1 MTNLDSTNFN
11 RLYCELSD
19 RDKNTF
25 KDIVIRLLKV
35 NFLLRK
41 INSETYSFILS
52 HKEMFYLF
60 FQYLNFD
67 FFIREDKELVYIKSD
82 DEKLSKSLNR
92 NETLCLLVLRILYQ
106 RKLDE
111 VTLSDEI
118 EITTKELQ
126 DQLFAIGFEGTA
138 NDRVKK
144 SVLNELLRVFKQ
156 HNIIYY
162 SEKDIN
168 LDSSWIT
175 IYPSI

>member
-67 FFIREDKELVYIKSD
+67 FFIIRFNV
-82 DEKLSKSLNR
+82 N
-92 NETLCLLVLRILYQ
+92 
-106 RKLDE
+106 
-111 VTLSDEI
+111 
-118 EITTKELQ
+118 
-126 DQLFAIGFEGTA
+126 
-138 NDRVKK
+138 
-144 SVLNELLRVFKQ
+144 
-156 HNIIYY
+156 
-162 SEKDIN
+162 
-168 LDSSWIT
+168 
-175 IYPSI
+175 